1 MDQGEAAFLPNRK
14 RPSLHSGVVLR
25 VNSWFCPQVN
35 HTPDSCQET
44 KFKVINLDEGAL
56 YRFRVMAVN
65 AAGESDPTNLKEPIR
80 AQDRLGAPS
89 AIVVL
94 LVFVVLLF
102 SFILFLTNLFAVY
115 RAPRADP
122 GRGNDPRGEGH
133 GRNSHQPD
141 GHNQGCSLPRRH
153 MEEERS

>member
-14 RPSLHSGVVLR
+14 WPSLHSAVVLR
-25 VNSWFCPQVN
+25 LNSWFRPQVN

-44 KFKVINLDEGAL
+44 RFKVINLEEGAL

-80 AQDRLGAPS
+80 AQDRLGASSPQLS
-89 AIVVL
+89 CL
-94 LVFVVLLF
+94 TFF
-102 SFILFLTNLFAVY
+102 CILFLTHLFPVH

-122 GRGNDPRGEGH
+122 GRGHDPRGEGH

-141 GHNQGCSLPRRH
+141 GRNQGRPLPHRH
-153 MEEERS
+153 LEEERS